1 MRLSIEKVI
10 EYMSTISFSDLLFFC
25 ALLVLIALILIL
37 IFMLKKGTYYV
48 EVKEPIK
55 KEEQIKKEEPIKE
68 TEEKDAPLDLQALT
82 KALENAT
89 PKAIELTPYEE
100 EQEEKAIISYDEL
113 LQARKDFK
121 LQYDDE
127 QEEEG
132 VLVKKVD
139 LGQLS
144 KDTLSIQKDVEQ
156 VLDEPK
162 LEETKEAIVISYE
175 KEEAFLEALKQLQM
189 MLNE

>member
-10 EYMSTISFSDLLFFC
+10 EYMSTISFSDALFFC

-37 IFMLKKGTYYV
+37 IYMLKKGTFYV
-48 EVKEPIK
+48 ASTEKPKAV
-55 KEEQIKKEEPIKE
+55 EEPIQKE
-68 TEEKDAPLDLQALT
+68 EENDAPLDLQALT
-82 KALENAT
+82 KALESAT

-113 LQARKDFK
+113 LQARKDYI
-121 LQYDDE
+121 LQYDE
-127 QEEEG
+127 EKEEEG

-139 LGQLS
+139 LEQLS
-144 KDTLSIQKDVEQ
+144 KDTLPILNSI
-156 VLDEPK
+156 EPK
-162 LEETKEAIVISYE
+162 LEEPKESIVISYE
-175 KEEAFLEALKQLQM
+175 KEEAFLAALKQLQS

>member
-1 MRLSIEKVI
+1 MRLSFEKVI
-10 EYMSTISFSDLLFFC
+10 EYMSTISFSDILFFC

-37 IFMLKKGTYYV
+37 IYMLKKGNYYIEAKPV
-48 EVKEPIK
+48 QK
-55 KEEQIKKEEPIKE
+55 QE
-68 TEEKDAPLDLQALT
+68 TINETKEKDAPLDLKALT

-89 PKAIELTPYEE
+89 PKVVELTPYEE

-113 LQARKDFK
+113 VKAKKDFV
-121 LQYDDE
+121 LQYDEE

-139 LGQLS
+139 LEQLS
-144 KDTLSIQKDVEQ
+144 KDALNTLPPIETF
-156 VLDEPK
+156 EPK
-162 LEETKEAIVISYE
+162 LEPTLETKESIVISYE
-175 KEEAFLEALKQLQM
+175 KEEAFLEALKQLQK